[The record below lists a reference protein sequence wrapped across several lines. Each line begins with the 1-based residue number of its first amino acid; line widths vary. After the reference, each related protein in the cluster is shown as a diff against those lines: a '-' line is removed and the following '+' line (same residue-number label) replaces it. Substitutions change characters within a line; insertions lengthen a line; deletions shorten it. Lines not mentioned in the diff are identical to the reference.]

1 MNLAFIVDQ
10 VKVGR
15 SAEGCLRSIREMMK
29 LTLFDLTKIRLKGLK
44 DTTGHGQNT
53 SARWR
58 TGVNTD
64 FKAKRVGHHAPLYFR
79 TSLNR
84 LFVLTWVNVL
94 DVF

>member
-15 SAEGCLRSIREMMK
+15 SAEGSLRSIREMMK
-29 LTLFDLTKIRLKGLK
+29 LTLFDDQNPLKGIK
-44 DTTGHGQNT
+44 DTTGHGQDT

-64 FKAKRVGHHAPLYFR
+64 FKAKRVGHHAPLYFK

-84 LFVLTWVNVL
+84 LFVLTCVNVL